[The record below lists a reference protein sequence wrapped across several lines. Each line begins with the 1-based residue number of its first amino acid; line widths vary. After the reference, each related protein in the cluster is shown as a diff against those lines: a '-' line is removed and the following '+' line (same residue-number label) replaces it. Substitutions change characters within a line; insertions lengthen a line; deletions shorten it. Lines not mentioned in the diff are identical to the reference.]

1 MTRVPAIRSKEDLDP
16 RHHEVYDAIVRSRGN
31 MRGVFT
37 VLMYSPNLALRA
49 SELGDYVRYHS
60 ALDPRMAELAVLVVA
75 REFAQPSIWSA
86 HVNYARAAGVRE
98 DAIQTIKHRRLLAE
112 LTPEEELVVG
122 STRQLIETKRIDD
135 DRFDRLMQTY
145 GIEQL
150 VDLMG
155 TIGYFAMMACIQN
168 AFGFEAWPDGDQLPL

>member
-1 MTRVPAIRSKEDLDP
+1 MSAPAAARARAIPAPMPFIRPHPVTSADFPVRRFTPLLPVQKRCPRRHGARALSSHHEPYDAQRRLRPAMTRVPAIRSKEDLDP

-75 REFAQPSIWSA
+75 
-86 HVNYARAAGVRE
+86 
-98 DAIQTIKHRRLLAE
+98 
-112 LTPEEELVVG
+112 
-122 STRQLIETKRIDD
+122 
-135 DRFDRLMQTY
+135 
-145 GIEQL
+145 
-150 VDLMG
+150 
-155 TIGYFAMMACIQN
+155 
-168 AFGFEAWPDGDQLPL
+168 